1 VLCDR
6 NKTDKSRAEAGNLPY
21 SRTNQQYE
29 RGGTLYHHHVEAAC
43 IDSPVEAD
51 GPPVEAKVRGKAPR
65 LFRDDKAQCDV
76 LHDTLYIFY
85 FSCSYKYPLDAALI
99 PSGRKAV
106 QPISTMA
113 AIERTFLPA
122 SI

>member
-1 VLCDR
+1 MGVVAPSNL
-6 NKTDKSRAEAGNLPY
+6 EAGA
-21 SRTNQQYE
+21 
-29 RGGTLYHHHVEAAC
+29 TLHDFATAAC

-85 FSCSYKYPLDAALI
+85 FSCSYKYSLDAAII
-99 PSGRKAV
+99 PSGRNAV